1 MNSIELH
8 YLELYLVYVY
18 HIFPQYFMANFLER
32 FELVGLK
39 LSISSFPKS
48 GYDNY
53 IWHKKLY
60 VIQLVYHHVSRWY
73 LIKLPRSQFCK

>member
-1 MNSIELH
+1 MNSIKLH
-8 YLELYLVYVY
+8 DLELYLVYVD

-32 FELVGLK
+32 SQLVGLK

-53 IWHKKLY
+53 IWHKKTIY
-60 VIQLVYHHVSRWY
+60 PIGVSPC
-73 LIKLPRSQFCK
+73 IPVVFDKIAP